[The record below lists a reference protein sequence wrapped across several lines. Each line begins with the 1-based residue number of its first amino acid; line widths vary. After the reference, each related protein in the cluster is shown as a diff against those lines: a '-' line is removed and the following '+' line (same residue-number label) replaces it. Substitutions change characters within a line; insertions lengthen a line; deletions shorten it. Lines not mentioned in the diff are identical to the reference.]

1 MNHSR
6 FLISCILLG
15 AFSCQSSNERGL
27 KDEFQSNFF
36 IGAAVNARQV
46 DGSMASADSLL
57 DLHFNSLTA
66 ENGLKWSNVQ
76 PEEGKFAF
84 EFGDNYVKRG
94 KKMDAFIVGHTL
106 VWHQQV
112 PDWVFRDKEGSFLS
126 KEALQERM
134 DDHIQTVMG
143 RYKDQIDGWD
153 VVNEAF
159 EDDGGWRKTHW
170 YLLMGEEY
178 IAQAF
183 AKAHQVDPNAELYY
197 NDYNVWKPEKRRA
210 ILKMAQNLRS
220 RGIRIDG
227 IGMQGHYRLDFPSLD
242 QIETAI
248 EEIHQAG
255 FQVMIT
261 ELDVDVLPR
270 PSDFDGADLEISYA
284 DSPEW
289 NPYADFIPAEVHDKL
304 VNRYVSLFG
313 LFKKHSDKISR
324 VTFWGLHDG
333 STWLNNWPV
342 RGRTNY
348 PLLFD
353 REMRLK
359 WNTASFQKKTIIPT

>member
-6 FLISCILLG
+6 FLIAFIFLG
-15 AFSCQSSNERGL
+15 AVAFQAPREQGL
-27 KDEFQSNFF
+27 KDEFQSDFF

-57 DLHFNSLTA
+57 GLHFNSLTS
-66 ENGLKWSNVQ
+66 ENGLKWINVHPQ
-76 PEEGKFAF
+76 EEEFAF
-84 EFGDNYVKRG
+84 EFGDNYVKKG
-94 KKMDAFIVGHTL
+94 EEMGAFIVGHTL

-112 PDWVFRDKEGSFLS
+112 PDWVFRNQEGTFLS
-126 KEALQERM
+126 KEALKARM
-134 DDHIQTVMG
+134 ESHIQEVVG
-143 RYKDQIDGWD
+143 RYKGQIDGWD

-159 EDDGGWRKTHW
+159 EDDGSWRKTHW

-178 IAQAF
+178 ISHAF
-183 AKAHQVDPNAELYY
+183 KKAYAVDPQAELYY
-197 NDYNVWKPEKRRA
+197 NDYNVWKPEKRKA
-210 ILKMAQNLRS
+210 ILNMAQMLRS
-220 RGIRIDG
+220 QGIRIDG

-242 QIETAI
+242 QIEAAI

-270 PSDFDGADLEISYA
+270 PSDFEGADLEISYA
-284 DSPEW
+284 DSPGW
-289 NPYADFIPAEVHDKL
+289 NSYVDALPAEIEDQL
-304 VNRYVSLFG
+304 VSRYASLFK

-353 REMRLK
+353 REMLLK
-359 WNTASFQKKTIIPT
+359 KGFLEKMQEEH